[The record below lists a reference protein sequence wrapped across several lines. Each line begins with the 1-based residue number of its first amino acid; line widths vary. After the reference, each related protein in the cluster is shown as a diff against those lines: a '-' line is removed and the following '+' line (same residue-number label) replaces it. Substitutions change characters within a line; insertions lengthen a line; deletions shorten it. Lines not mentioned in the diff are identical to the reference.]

1 MHGSIRVRLIAT
13 LAALVVA
20 LAGLGGWSVLRLRD
34 LGRVAERILAD
45 NYLSVDA
52 AQVMR
57 VSLERLEADR
67 RALTAGPSVDRRVS
81 QADDRRRFDEAFAAA
96 AGNITEPG
104 ETEVIEAIRA
114 GYARYVAGEAGALEP
129 LREATGRLEVLNADA
144 MGHKSDAAGT
154 LARRDVVWTVALVAL
169 LTVVGAWLTRAVAT
183 SVIGPIETLT
193 RATTRIAAGDLEVAV
208 PVERD
213 DEIGQMAR
221 SFNEMAAR
229 LRLAKASDLDAIA
242 QARQVAERVMLLE
255 DVRHLH
261 ELNRLK
267 SEFVAEASHELRT
280 PITSLQLGIN
290 LALEHPEALPA
301 REAETLGMCRDEAE
315 RLARLVRELL
325 DLSRIESG
333 TRAPRF
339 ERVAAA
345 LLARDAVTPLTRAVA
360 ARGVSLTVA
369 AAEELPWVDV
379 DRTQIE
385 RVISNL
391 VTNGA
396 RATRPGGR
404 VTVTA
409 TATPETVMV
418 AVSDTGIGIPAEH
431 LTRIF
436 EPFAQ
441 VPGGPSGAAGL
452 GLSISR
458 RIVEA
463 HGGSLTVQS
472 APGAGS
478 TFTFT
483 LPRAARQPQETGH
496 EDTNR

>member
-1 MHGSIRVRLIAT
+1 MQRTIRLRLMAA

-20 LAGLGGWSVLRLRD
+20 LAALGGWSALRLRD

-52 AQVMR
+52 AHAMR
-57 VSLERLEADR
+57 VSLEQLDASRPVPATATAVAE
-67 RALTAGPSVDRRVS
+67 RA
-81 QADDRRRFDEAFAAA
+81 QQRRRFDEAFRAA

-104 ETEVIEAIRA
+104 ETEIIDAIRVGYA
-114 GYARYVAGEAGALEP
+114 GYSTGEREALGP
-129 LREATGRLEVLNADA
+129 LRAAIDRLEALNAEA
-144 MGHKSDAAGT
+144 MRLKSDAAGA
-154 LARRDVVWTVALVAL
+154 LARRDVVWTTALAL
-169 LTVVGAWLTRAVAT
+169 LLTAAGAWLLRAVAT
-183 SVIGPIETLT
+183 SVVRPIEALT
-193 RATTRIAAGDLEVAV
+193 RATTRIAAGDLDVAV

-213 DEIGQMAR
+213 DEVGQMAR

-229 LRLAKASDLDAIA
+229 LRQAKATDLDAIA

-261 ELNRLK
+261 EVNRLK

-290 LALEHPEALPA
+290 LALEHPEALRP
-301 REAETLGMCRDEAE
+301 REAEILTMCRDEAE

-325 DLSRIESG
+325 DLARIESG

-339 ERVAAA
+339 ARCDTASLVREAAE
-345 LLARDAVTPLTRAVA
+345 PLRLMASS
-360 ARGVSLTVA
+360 RGV
-369 AAEELPWVDV
+369 ELAVEAPDGLPDVEV
-379 DRTQIE
+379 DRAQID

-391 VTNGA
+391 VTNAA

-404 VTVTA
+404 VVISA
-409 TATPETVMV
+409 SATPEGVVV
-418 AVSDTGIGIPAEH
+418 AVADTGIGIAAEH
-431 LTRIF
+431 LARIF

-441 VPGGPSGAAGL
+441 VPGAQAGGAGL
-452 GLSISR
+452 GLAISR
-458 RIVEA
+458 RIVDA
-463 HGGSLTVQS
+463 HGGHLSVES
-472 APGAGS
+472 MPGVGS

-483 LPRAARQPQETGH
+483 LPRAREAQAG
-496 EDTNR
+496 DTA

>member
-1 MHGSIRVRLIAT
+1 MHDSIRVRLIAT

-20 LAGLGGWSVLRLRD
+20 LAGLGGWSALRLWD

-45 NYLSVDA
+45 NYLSVEA
-52 AQVMR
+52 AQTMR
-57 VSLERLEADR
+57 VSLERLDAGR
-67 RALTAGPSVDRRVS
+67 RAQAAALPGNSRPG
-81 QADDRRRFDEAFAAA
+81 QADDRQRFDAAFRAA

-114 GYARYVAGEAGALEP
+114 GYARYAAGEAGALEP
-129 LREATGRLEVLNADA
+129 LREATDRLEALNADA
-144 MGHKSDAAGT
+144 MGHKSDAAGA

-169 LTVVGAWLTRAVAT
+169 LTVVGGWLTRAVAK

-229 LRLAKASDLDAIA
+229 LRQAKASDLDAIA

-301 REAETLGMCRDEAE
+301 REAEILGMCRDEAE

-333 TRAPRF
+333 TRTPRF
-339 ERVAAA
+339 VRCAAGP
-345 LLARDAVTPLTRAVA
+345 LVHDAVEPLRLAVA
-360 ARGVSLTVA
+360 ARGVSLG
-369 AAEELPWVDV
+369 VDV
-379 DRTQIE
+379 APDLPEVEVDRAQIE
-385 RVISNL
+385 RVVSNL

-409 TATPETVMV
+409 TATGDAVVVDV
-418 AVSDTGIGIPAEH
+418 ADTGVGFAAEH
-431 LTRIF
+431 LARIF

-441 VPGGPSGAAGL
+441 VPGGSAGGAGL

-458 RIVEA
+458 RIIEA
-463 HGGSLTVQS
+463 HGGRLTVQS
-472 APGAGS
+472 MPGAGS

-483 LPRAARQPQETGH
+483 LPRTHGVPPGDRV
-496 EDTNR
+496 